1 MNVKNT
7 RASKSPREI
16 VRQFPGLTQS
26 FTLYTI
32 ILFCTTFSCVETAS
46 AEATR
51 KLQRRTGSCGEN
63 CSGNCSAE
71 PEAVVKTAAETAAG
85 LRQ

>member
-1 MNVKNT
+1 MLLKNSLLNNSFKMNVKNT
-7 RASKSPREI
+7 RASKNPREI

-51 KLQRRTGSCGEN
+51 KLHY
-63 CSGNCSAE
+63 
-71 PEAVVKTAAETAAG
+71 
-85 LRQ
+85 RQALYQ